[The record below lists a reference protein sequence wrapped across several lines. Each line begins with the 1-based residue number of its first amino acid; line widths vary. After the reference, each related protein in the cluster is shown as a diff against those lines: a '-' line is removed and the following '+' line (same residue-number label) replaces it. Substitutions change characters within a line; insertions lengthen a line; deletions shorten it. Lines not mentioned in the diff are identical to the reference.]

1 MACWGPQFS
10 NTLLN
15 AAGGPLY
22 MPATPFHRVLPNGRH
37 EYAVKFI
44 GPYLSDRLASA
55 VTTRHPAGIHTV
67 ADLRAECAG
76 RSRRA
81 IERIISDLMANAR
94 PNRCVADSYHTSL
107 VNTCGFNTVLAL
119 LRVNNA
125 EARRIPFRERGPA
138 IDQGQRTCSCL
149 PMGQCIGNCR
159 WTEGACIPAIHIPL
173 VSEQGFGPDGARA
186 RVAGQYRRTAGH
198 APRGR
203 RYVQRW
209 LIPTNPPLPP
219 PPPPPP
225 VIPPPVPIAHRT
237 RARSGPRR
245 SGRIR
250 RLPGGGVRNERGLL
264 EFYER

>member
-1 MACWGPQFS
+1 MACWGPHFP
-10 NTLLN
+10 NTVLN

-37 EYAVKFI
+37 EYPVKFI
-44 GPYLSDRLASA
+44 GPYLSNRLASA
-55 VTTRHPAGIHTV
+55 VTARHPAGIHTV
-67 ADLRAECAG
+67 ADLRAECTN
-76 RSRRA
+76 RQRRA
-81 IERIISDLMANAR
+81 IERIISDLMANVR
-94 PNRCVADSYHTSL
+94 QNRCISGYHSSL
-107 VNTCGFNTVLAL
+107 VNQCGFNMLLLL

-125 EARRIPFRERGPA
+125 EARWIPFRERGPA

-209 LIPTNPPLPP
+209 LIPTNPP
-219 PPPPPP
+219 PPP
-225 VIPPPVPIAHRT
+225 VAPVVPIAHRT
-237 RARSGPRR
+237 RARLGPRR

-250 RLPGGGVRNERGLL
+250 RLPGGGGVQNERGALL